1 MTVLT
6 ADMLDEILNY
16 LDESLL
22 KLKKDT
28 TNNPEFQMSGGMVD
42 FFDAQYETRLQNL
55 LAAKNSDIHHLESGM
70 KNTIIQRK
78 NALLENLR

>member
-28 TNNPEFQMSGGMVD
+28 TNNPEFQMSGDMAD
-42 FFDAQYETRLQNL
+42 FFDTQYETRLQNL

-78 NALLENLR
+78 KALLENLR

>member
-6 ADMLDEILNY
+6 ADMLNEILNY

-28 TNNPEFQMSGGMVD
+28 TNNPEFQMSGGMAD

-55 LAAKNSDIHHLESGM
+55 LAAKNIDIHHLESGM

-78 NALLENLR
+78 KALLEKLR